1 MGLTRLCDALPARNA
16 LMKKAIY
23 HSFAGTL
30 LFAAVL
36 CSQANGASAQ
46 SISKN
51 LAVKATLTA
60 DNHYGLFSG
69 NADGSVLNF
78 FGRNEKG
85 AYGGAA
91 GWNNGTLGGA
101 TYNTNNG
108 NGYNWSSA
116 ETWNFNVKQND
127 YLYVVTWDDRSV
139 DESWVGQFDISAG
152 NQQKQI
158 LSKPGSWE
166 YLTTQWSINPGDMG
180 DTPTNAVLNK
190 EISTAKWED
199 AKSRGMNDGTT
210 NPWGR
215 INGVT
220 SAAEFLNTTTNQ
232 TGQKRDNNSY
242 TIFRTKVNIANTIGL
257 PPVKSVPEPASL
269 LALGTL
275 GLAGLVSKKRKHQ

>member
-1 MGLTRLCDALPARNA
+1 
-16 LMKKAIY
+16 MKKNIR

-36 CSQANGASAQ
+36 FSQTSGASAQ
-46 SISKN
+46 SVSNN

-101 TYNTNNG
+101 TYNNDNG
-108 NGYNWSSA
+108 NGYNWSHA
-116 ETWNFNVKQND
+116 ETWNFNVKQDD

-166 YLTTQWSINPGDMG
+166 YLTTQWSANPGDMG

-215 INGVT
+215 INEVT
-220 SAAEFLNTTTNQ
+220 SAAEFLNTTTNG

>member
-1 MGLTRLCDALPARNA
+1 MTRSCDALLARNA
-16 LMKKAIY
+16 LMKKAIR

-36 CSQANGASAQ
+36 FSQASGVSAQ
-46 SISKN
+46 SVSNN

-69 NADGSVLNF
+69 NADGSILNF

-108 NGYNWSSA
+108 NGYNWSNA
-116 ETWNFNVKQND
+116 ETWNFNVKQDD

-152 NQQKQI
+152 DQQKQI

-166 YLTTQWSINPGDMG
+166 YLTTQWSANPGDMG

-190 EISTAKWED
+190 EISTAKWQD

-210 NPWGR
+210 SPWGR
-215 INGVT
+215 INEVT
-220 SAAEFLNTTTNQ
+220 SAAEFLNTTTNG
-232 TGQKRDNNSY
+232 TGQKRDNNGY
-242 TIFRTKVNIANTIGL
+242 TIFRTKVSIANTIGL